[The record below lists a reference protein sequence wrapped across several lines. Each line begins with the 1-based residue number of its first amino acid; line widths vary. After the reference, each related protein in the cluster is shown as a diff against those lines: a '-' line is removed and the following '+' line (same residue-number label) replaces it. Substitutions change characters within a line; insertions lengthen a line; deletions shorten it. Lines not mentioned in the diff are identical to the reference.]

1 MNRQLKVA
9 LYMRLSKEDE
19 DIMEKGNSAEE
30 RHSIGERHSMEERQS
45 MEKECFKEESNSIRT
60 QRILLR
66 SFAEEHF
73 RDSKILE
80 FKDDGYSGVTLER
93 PGVSA
98 MLELVKES
106 VLDCIIVKDFSR
118 FSRDY
123 IELGT
128 YLEQIFPFMGV
139 RFISVNDNY
148 DSEAGSGGAGGMDIS
163 FRNLMYDL
171 YSKDLSV
178 KVKSSL
184 AAKKERGQFVGA
196 NCPFGYEKA
205 PGDKY
210 SLVVVEDEAEIVR
223 RIFRMTAEGMTS
235 SQIAKAFNKEGVK
248 TPIEFRLEKG
258 KASRRAKGGRFAWQG
273 STICAILRNE
283 SYTGDMV
290 HGKTYKEYLGGRN
303 RVKPRSEWRIF
314 RNHHAPIISRELF
327 EEVQKGRGGGKPR
340 RTGQRHPL
348 SGRLVCGCCGRNLHI
363 RKGLNPYFCCP
374 SLYDNPRD
382 GCIRKANAM
391 FLEELCLYELQNH
404 LEQLSDKS
412 GVREERRRE
421 LWQHLEELKR
431 ERQRLQLSL
440 QSLKKQKIEIYE
452 RYAEKWNKGIPWNKG
467 ISWEKDI
474 PGKKSIPEKAGVS
487 ELNGEDADKEG
498 GEDSLAVMNGKIA
511 ETEARLSEMD
521 GRIDSIEAEL
531 ARKQGAEELGA
542 YLEIPELTGEAV
554 QRFIRQIV
562 VKDEQDAAISWC
574 D

>member
-1 MNRQLKVA
+1 MDRQLKVA

-19 DIMEKGNSAEE
+19 DIMEM
-30 RHSIGERHSMEERQS
+30 RHSM
-45 MEKECFKEESNSIRT
+45 EESNSIRT

-66 SFAEEHF
+66 RFAEEHF
-73 RDSKILE
+73 KGSKVLE

-106 VLDCIIVKDFSR
+106 ALDCIIVKDFSR

-148 DSEAGSGGAGGMDIS
+148 DSEACSGGAGEMDIS

-184 AAKKERGQFVGA
+184 AAKKERGQFISA

-205 PGDKY
+205 PGDRH
-210 SLVVVEDEAEIVR
+210 SLVVEEDEAEIVR
-223 RIFRMTAEGMTS
+223 RIFRMTLDGMTS
-235 SQIAKAFNKEGVK
+235 SQIAKVFNKEGVK
-248 TPIEFRLEKG
+248 TPIEFKLEKG
-258 KASRRAKGGRFAWQG
+258 RISRTAKGDKFAWHG

-290 HGKTYKEYLGGRN
+290 HGKTYKEHLGGRN
-303 RVKPRSEWRIF
+303 RIKPRSEWRIF

-327 EEVQKGRGGGKPR
+327 DEVQKGRGGGKPW
-340 RTGQRHPL
+340 RTRQSHPL

-374 SLYDNPRD
+374 SLYDNPMD

-391 FLEELCLYELQNH
+391 FLEELCLYELQRH
-404 LEQLSDKS
+404 LEQLSDKNA
-412 GVREERRRE
+412 VWEERRRG
-421 LWQHLEELKR
+421 LGQQLEELKR
-431 ERQRLQLSL
+431 ERRRLQLGM
-440 QSLKKQKIEIYE
+440 QSLEKQKIETYE
-452 RYAEKWNKGIPWNKG
+452 RYAEKCNNGVPWKKG
-467 ISWEKDI
+467 ISER
-474 PGKKSIPEKAGVS
+474 
-487 ELNGEDADKEG
+487 NGEDADKDA
-498 GEDSLAVMNGKIA
+498 GEDSLAIVNGKIA
-511 ETEARLSEMD
+511 EAEARLSEMD
-521 GRIDSIEAEL
+521 CQMDSIETEL
-531 ARKQGAEELGA
+531 AKKMGAEGMESYFG
-542 YLEIPELTGEAV
+542 ISELTGEVV
-554 QRFIRQIV
+554 QRFIRQII
-562 VKDEQDAAISWC
+562 VKDEQDVAISWC

>member
-9 LYMRLSKEDE
+9 LYMRISKEDE

-148 DSEAGSGGAGGMDIS
+148 DSEAGSGRAGEMDIS

-196 NCPFGYEKA
+196 NCPFGYEKT
-205 PGDKY
+205 PGDKH

-412 GVREERRRE
+412 AIWEERRRE
-421 LWQHLEELKR
+421 SGQHLEELKR
-431 ERQRLQLSL
+431 ERRRLRLRL

-452 RYAEKWNKGIPWNKG
+452 CYAEKWKKS
-467 ISWEKDI
+467 ISWEKNI
-474 PGKKSIPEKAGVS
+474 PGKKSIPKKAGVS
-487 ELNGEDADKEG
+487 ELNGEDAD
-498 GEDSLAVMNGKIA
+498 N
-511 ETEARLSEMD
+511 
-521 GRIDSIEAEL
+521 
-531 ARKQGAEELGA
+531 Q
-542 YLEIPELTGEAV
+542 
-554 QRFIRQIV
+554 
-562 VKDEQDAAISWC
+562 
-574 D
+574 

>member
-1 MNRQLKVA
+1 
-9 LYMRLSKEDE
+9 
-19 DIMEKGNSAEE
+19 
-30 RHSIGERHSMEERQS
+30 
-45 MEKECFKEESNSIRT
+45 
-60 QRILLR
+60 
-66 SFAEEHF
+66 
-73 RDSKILE
+73 
-80 FKDDGYSGVTLER
+80 
-93 PGVSA
+93 
-98 MLELVKES
+98 
-106 VLDCIIVKDFSR
+106 
-118 FSRDY
+118 
-123 IELGT
+123 
-128 YLEQIFPFMGV
+128 MGV

-148 DSEAGSGGAGGMDIS
+148 DSEAGSGGAGEMDIS

-235 SQIAKAFNKEGVK
+235 CQIAKAFNKEGVK

-258 KASRRAKGGRFAWQG
+258 KTSRIAKGDRFAWQG

-290 HGKTYKEYLGGRN
+290 YGKTYKEHLGGRN
-303 RVKPRSEWRIF
+303 RIRPRSEWRIF

-374 SLYDNPRD
+374 SLYDNPGD

-412 GVREERRRE
+412 AIWEERRRE
-421 LWQHLEELKR
+421 LEQHLEELKR
-431 ERQRLQLSL
+431 ERRRLQLSL
-440 QSLKKQKIEIYE
+440 QSLKN
-452 RYAEKWNKGIPWNKG
+452 R
-467 ISWEKDI
+467 
-474 PGKKSIPEKAGVS
+474 
-487 ELNGEDADKEG
+487 
-498 GEDSLAVMNGKIA
+498 
-511 ETEARLSEMD
+511 R
-521 GRIDSIEAEL
+521 
-531 ARKQGAEELGA
+531 
-542 YLEIPELTGEAV
+542 
-554 QRFIRQIV
+554 
-562 VKDEQDAAISWC
+562 
-574 D
+574 

>member
-9 LYMRLSKEDE
+9 LYMRISKEDE

-98 MLELVKES
+98 MLGLVKES
-106 VLDCIIVKDFSR
+106 ALDCIIVKDFSR

-148 DSEAGSGGAGGMDIS
+148 DSEAGSGRAGEMDIS

-205 PGDKY
+205 PGDKH

-258 KASRRAKGGRFAWQG
+258 KASRRAEGGRFAWQG

-290 HGKTYKEYLGGRN
+290 HGKTYKEHLGGRN

-327 EEVQKGRGGGKPR
+327 EEVQR
-340 RTGQRHPL
+340 
-348 SGRLVCGCCGRNLHI
+348 S
-363 RKGLNPYFCCP
+363 
-374 SLYDNPRD
+374 
-382 GCIRKANAM
+382 
-391 FLEELCLYELQNH
+391 
-404 LEQLSDKS
+404 
-412 GVREERRRE
+412 EERRVGKE
-421 LWQHLEELKR
+421 C
-431 ERQRLQLSL
+431 RL
-440 QSLKKQKIEIYE
+440 
-452 RYAEKWNKGIPWNKG
+452 
-467 ISWEKDI
+467 
-474 PGKKSIPEKAGVS
+474 
-487 ELNGEDADKEG
+487 
-498 GEDSLAVMNGKIA
+498 
-511 ETEARLSEMD
+511 
-521 GRIDSIEAEL
+521 
-531 ARKQGAEELGA
+531 
-542 YLEIPELTGEAV
+542 
-554 QRFIRQIV
+554 
-562 VKDEQDAAISWC
+562 
-574 D
+574 

>member
-148 DSEAGSGGAGGMDIS
+148 DSEAGSGGAGEMDIS

-205 PGDKY
+205 PGDKH

-258 KASRRAKGGRFAWQG
+258 KASRRAKGDRFAWQG

-374 SLYDNPRD
+374 SLYDNPGD

-412 GVREERRRE
+412 AIWEERRRE
-421 LWQHLEELKR
+421 LGQHLEELKR
-431 ERQRLQLSL
+431 ERRRLRLRL
-440 QSLKKQKIEIYE
+440 QSLKKEKMEIYE
-452 RYAEKWNKGIPWNKG
+452 RYAEKWNKGISGNEG
-467 ISWEKDI
+467 IPWEKGI
-474 PGKKSIPEKAGVS
+474 PGKKSIPEKSGVS
-487 ELNGEDADKEG
+487 ELNGEDADKEA
-498 GEDSLAVMNGKIA
+498 GEDSLDAMNGKIA

-521 GRIDSIEAEL
+521 SRIDSIEAEL

-562 VKDEQDAAISWC
+562 VKDEQDAAISWR

>member
-148 DSEAGSGGAGGMDIS
+148 DSEAGSGRAGEMDIS

-184 AAKKERGQFVGA
+184 AAKKERD
-196 NCPFGYEKA
+196 N
-205 PGDKY
+205 
-210 SLVVVEDEAEIVR
+210 
-223 RIFRMTAEGMTS
+223 S
-235 SQIAKAFNKEGVK
+235 SALIA
-248 TPIEFRLEKG
+248 
-258 KASRRAKGGRFAWQG
+258 
-273 STICAILRNE
+273 
-283 SYTGDMV
+283 
-290 HGKTYKEYLGGRN
+290 
-303 RVKPRSEWRIF
+303 
-314 RNHHAPIISRELF
+314 
-327 EEVQKGRGGGKPR
+327 
-340 RTGQRHPL
+340 L
-348 SGRLVCGCCGRNLHI
+348 SGT
-363 RKGLNPYFCCP
+363 
-374 SLYDNPRD
+374 
-382 GCIRKANAM
+382 
-391 FLEELCLYELQNH
+391 
-404 LEQLSDKS
+404 
-412 GVREERRRE
+412 RRRLATNTA
-421 LWQHLEELKR
+421 LWSWR
-431 ERQRLQLSL
+431 M
-440 QSLKKQKIEIYE
+440 KQK
-452 RYAEKWNKGIPWNKG
+452 
-467 ISWEKDI
+467 
-474 PGKKSIPEKAGVS
+474 
-487 ELNGEDADKEG
+487 L
-498 GEDSLAVMNGKIA
+498 
-511 ETEARLSEMD
+511 
-521 GRIDSIEAEL
+521 
-531 ARKQGAEELGA
+531 
-542 YLEIPELTGEAV
+542 
-554 QRFIRQIV
+554 
-562 VKDEQDAAISWC
+562 
-574 D
+574 